1 MSGPRNQGD
10 GSSAPIRPVTLGPG
24 RTEPERLA
32 YSVDEAAAV
41 LGVARETVY
50 ELIRTGELRSR
61 KAGSRRI
68 IGRHHL
74 LEFLD
79 GGSLADRPAG

>member
-1 MSGPRNQGD
+1 VSGARNQHH
-10 GSSAPIRPVTLGPG
+10 GSSAPIRPITLGPG
-24 RTEPERLA
+24 HAEPERLA

-41 LGVARETVY
+41 LGVARETIY

>member
-1 MSGPRNQGD
+1 VVI
-10 GSSAPIRPVTLGPG
+10 GSSADG
-24 RTEPERLA
+24 RSTAEQARLA
-32 YSVDEAAAV
+32 YSVDEAAEV
-41 LGVARETVY
+41 LGLARETIY
-50 ELIRTGELRSR
+50 ELIRTGQLRSR

-79 GGSLADRPAG
+79 GGESLADRPAG

>member
-1 MSGPRNQGD
+1 MQGN
-10 GSSAPIRPVTLGPG
+10 GTAVALQSAMQRPSAAD
-24 RTEPERLA
+24 PERLA
-32 YSVDEAAAV
+32 FSVDEAAAV
-41 LGVARETVY
+41 LGVARETIY

-74 LEFLD
+74 IEFLD
-79 GGSLADRPAG
+79 GGDPAGHPAG